1 MEPREAE
8 RARGGEA
15 RVKRAVPRRCAPRRR
30 TETIRRVPTASRRRE
45 HVRVCWISAHAS
57 EPTIDESSRH
67 RAQRRRWEVKAPA
80 AGAACHFSRPFD
92 RSTRLLSPTLAMSNP
107 VVFFDMTIGGE
118 PADRI
123 EMTLRQDVTPKTAGA
138 SLPRSRRPIGV
149 RSEVPPT
156 IAIEISSRARP
167 TRARVAPPPIA
178 TRRALRALRSSRPLR
193 RCPTP
198 AARPRSVA
206 TGLLDRPAAQILFS
220 LASPRRTPQTGPPLI
235 SALH

>member
-1 MEPREAE
+1 VEPREAE

-45 HVRVCWISAHAS
+45 HVRECWFFSARLQ
-57 EPTIDESSRH
+57 TDDRRVTLN
-67 RAQRRRWEVKAPA
+67 RAQRGRWEVKAPA

-118 PADRI
+118 PAGRI

-178 TRRALRALRSSRPLR
+178 TRRALRALRSSRPPR
-193 RCPTP
+193 RRPTP